1 MCVCASVYFAQP
13 RDRNFRAHCRA
24 SRPVKKKNKNTNKNH
39 HHNHNH
45 KGKRRFYL
53 PPHRIFFSLASP
65 LHFFFGSFPAFRS
78 FRFTNYW
85 KNTIFRDFPIF
96 LRSWIFFS
104 YLFFLFILYFSS
116 LILPISAFHL
126 SIFSEIFNF

>member
-53 PPHRIFFSLASP
+53 PPHRIFFP
-65 LHFFFGSFPAFRS
+65 LPLPFTFSSVPFLLFDPLDSQIIGKIQYFGTFLSFYDPGFFFVFVFPFYS
-78 FRFTNYW
+78 LF
-85 KNTIFRDFPIF
+85 
-96 LRSWIFFS
+96 
-104 YLFFLFILYFSS
+104 LFFDSSHLCFSS
-116 LILPISAFHL
+116 VHILGKI
-126 SIFSEIFNF
+126 

>member
-1 MCVCASVYFAQP
+1 MCVCQCI
-13 RDRNFRAHCRA
+13 FRAA
-24 SRPVKKKNKNTNKNH
+24 SGSKFSRTLSSQPARQEEEQEH
-39 HHNHNH
+39 EQEPPPQSQSQ
-45 KGKRRFYL
+45 GQASLL
-53 PPHRIFFSLASP
+53 PASTSYFFSLASP